1 MWGGG
6 ETEEQ
11 EAGVEGEGGGED
23 EGGEGDAVG
32 HQDEG
37 EEPPSAWTHSPKL
50 ISCLICL
57 ELFLDMFRNYS
68 CICFGNILAFGLKVV
83 LHIMY
88 IMQH

>member
-6 ETEEQ
+6 KTEKQ

-37 EEPPSAWTHSPKL
+37 EKPPSAWSDSSEL
-50 ISCLICL
+50 I
-57 ELFLDMFRNYS
+57 
-68 CICFGNILAFGLKVV
+68 
-83 LHIMY
+83 
-88 IMQH
+88 